1 VISPLPLS
9 PNRFLPRLQAAGK
22 PQETGR
28 TERVLAAARVMLVM
42 AAIVALALDPVEPAR
57 FARLAYLLS
66 GLYLLYSLLVLVW
79 LQYHPRP
86 TRQLQVWLQA
96 IDVIWPLALSVFTTG
111 LGAPFLLFY
120 FFALLESAY
129 RWGFKETLMTTAA
142 MVGLVLAR
150 DFLKVSGPGVEV
162 YWRKT
167 SPWALFFMQGPYF
180 AIMGTLVGYL
190 GEWEKVPGWMAVA
203 RVRALAGIQART
215 SLRGAVRASLQVMCM
230 LAGARRAMIV
240 LEETATERAFLWDAQ
255 VSPGAESGMV
265 LASYELSAAQ
275 RACYLFNPPGN
286 AWHVVRHK
294 ERPGRAPSF
303 DLLALSG
310 EGERLRRVAWEL
322 PKALL
327 AAHPFRSL
335 MGIAAPY
342 GRSWSVEVLL
352 FDTDLGSGRAIA
364 LRFFQALCQQI
375 SPVIYGIFVT
385 HRLRSRAGAVE
396 RARVARELH
405 DGAIQSLI
413 SLEMQVD
420 VLRRRPEL
428 QETEWVRELGSLQS
442 LLRGEILGLRE
453 LMQAVRPL
461 DLGPKQLLEFLAFTV
476 DKFRNETNIM
486 ASFVSSLED
495 VRLPP
500 RVCSELGRIVQEA
513 LVNVRR
519 HSGARNVVVRFESNN
534 GMWKLVVDDDGRGFD
549 FSGRWSHAQLDAARK
564 GPLVIK
570 ERVRA
575 IQGELTVESL
585 PGSGARLEITLPH
598 QSDER

>member
-1 VISPLPLS
+1 MALS
-9 PNRFLPRLQAAGK
+9 PNRFLPRLQAAGQ
-22 PQETGR
+22 PQEAGR
-28 TERVLAAARVMLVM
+28 TERVLAAARVMLVLAAM
-42 AAIVALALDPVEPAR
+42 AALALDPAEPAHLAH
-57 FARLAYLLS
+57 FAYLLC
-66 GLYLLYSLLVLVW
+66 GIYLLYGLLVLVW
-79 LQYHPRP
+79 LQYHSRT
-86 TRQLQVWLQA
+86 TRQFQAWLQA
-96 IDVIWPLALSVFTTG
+96 IDIIWPLALSIFTTG

-120 FFALLESAY
+120 FFVLLESAY
-129 RWGFKETLMTTAA
+129 RWGFRETLMTTAA

-150 DFLKVSGPGVEV
+150 DFLQVSGPGVQV
-162 YWRKT
+162 TWRKT
-167 SPWALFFMQGPYF
+167 LPWGLFLMQGPYF

-190 GEWEKVPGWMAVA
+190 GEWEKIPRWMAVA
-203 RVRALAGIQART
+203 RVRALSGIQART

-240 LEETATERAFLWDAQ
+240 LEEAATERAFLWDAQ
-255 VSPGAESGMV
+255 VSPEAESGMA

-275 RACYLFNPPGN
+275 RAYYLFNTPGN

-294 ERPGRAPSF
+294 ERPGRVPSF

-310 EGERLRRVAWEL
+310 DGERLRRVAWEL

-342 GRSWSVEVLL
+342 GSSWSVQVLF
-352 FDTDLGSGRAIA
+352 FDTDLGSGREIA
-364 LRFFQALCQQI
+364 LHFFQVLCQQI
-375 SPVIYGIFVT
+375 SPVVYGIFVT

-442 LLRGEILGLRE
+442 LLHREILGLRE

-476 DKFRNETNIM
+476 DKFRNETNIT

-495 VRLPP
+495 IRLPP

-519 HSGARNVVVRFESNN
+519 HSGARNVVVRFESS
-534 GMWKLVVDDDGRGFD
+534 GGKWKLVVDDDGRGFD
-549 FSGRWSHAQLDAARK
+549 FAGRWSHAQLDAARK

-570 ERVRA
+570 ERVRT